1 MRTGVVQLG
10 PGPKRF
16 QWEQPPGRLLCTQSE
31 FHSGP
36 GPLCLALAAS
46 STFPCSCALPLQWIS
61 LSPANILPLGFRRFR
76 LMMQMMMKAPQV
88 TLTGV
93 AIALS
98 PFLGPFPYLWP
109 YPFFVFFTGRAGAD
123 CLVEGFLGSSCLP
136 LQFRSFQEILVW
148 HQCRLGGMPCV
159 PRRRGA
165 GTGRL
170 RRDLP
175 RRLLAPA
182 RREYKICKFCKILAG
197 SFSALSKRNF
207 ARKICV

>member
-1 MRTGVVQLG
+1 MVGLLGQLG
-10 PGPKRF
+10 PVPKRF
-16 QWEQPPGRLLCTQSE
+16 PGRRLCTQSE

-109 YPFFVFFTGRAGAD
+109 YPFFLYFSPAGPEPIVWSRAFLAAAA
-123 CLVEGFLGSSCLP
+123 CLFNSAAFRRSSCGTNVASVACRESSADAVLVSTLIVQP
-136 LQFRSFQEILVW
+136 VEIESS
-148 HQCRLGGMPCV
+148 G
-159 PRRRGA
+159 
-165 GTGRL
+165 
-170 RRDLP
+170 
-175 RRLLAPA
+175 PA
-182 RREYKICKFCKILAG
+182 
-197 SFSALSKRNF
+197 
-207 ARKICV
+207 